1 MAAALAVAIHR
12 RRWAEFQQVPT
23 KILRIAIWANGAV
36 SILLA
41 LSLLL
46 FLISI
51 FKVPPN
57 LGLYMAASM
66 LVAISIIAIP
76 ILGISMV
83 VMEFLSRRDR
93 SRGSAGD
100 DAQAES
106 SLGPPP

>member
-1 MAAALAVAIHR
+1 M
-12 RRWAEFQQVPT
+12 PT
-23 KILRIAIWANGAV
+23 KILHITIWANGAV
-36 SILLA
+36 SVLLA
-41 LSLLL
+41 LSLLV

-76 ILGISMV
+76 ILGVCMV

-93 SRGSAGD
+93 SRSSAGG
-100 DAQAES
+100 DAQTES
-106 SLGPPP
+106 S

>member
-1 MAAALAVAIHR
+1 M
-12 RRWAEFQQVPT
+12 PT
-23 KILRIAIWANGAV
+23 KILRITIWANGAV

-41 LSLLL
+41 LSLLV

-66 LVAISIIAIP
+66 LVAISITAIP

-83 VMEFLSRRDR
+83 VMEILSRRDR
-93 SRGSAGD
+93 SPSSTDD

-106 SLGPPP
+106 S